1 VAGPLADRVSTQ
13 AAIVVAGVAL
23 LLVGIWSARSR

>member
-1 VAGPLADRVSTQ
+1 VLLRGERVGLGGIAG

-23 LLVGIWSARSR
+23 LFYPA